1 MSHLRKILE
10 KFSSGEISIEEAEN
24 LLRTSSIYEIDD
36 FVKFDTKR
44 ELRAGVPEVVFA
56 SGKSAEDLVKI
67 VNTLLSQRSY
77 VLITRAGEQQITLL
91 KKQIPKNFELEVF
104 EKSGTIRVRYKE
116 EFFTKTGGRIGIIT
130 AGTSDIPVAEEAKI
144 IAESMGCEVFT
155 TYDVGVA
162 GLHRVFPPLGKM
174 IEAEVDSLVVVAGME
189 GTLPSI
195 VASLV
200 SVPVIGVPTSFGY
213 GFGGKGLGALITM
226 LQSCVAGLCVVNID
240 NGFGAGATAA
250 LISNRVAE
258 YRAKLE
264 NNKGSKSE

>member
-1 MSHLRKILE
+1 MSQLRKILE

-24 LLRTSSIYEIDD
+24 LLRTNCIYEIDD
-36 FVKFDTKR
+36 LVKFDIRR
-44 ELRAGVPEVVFA
+44 ELRAGVPEVIFA
-56 SGKSAEDLVKI
+56 SGKRPQDLVKI
-67 VNTLLSQRSY
+67 VSTIISQKNY
-77 VLITRAGEQQITLL
+77 VLITRAGEEQITLL
-91 KKQIPKNFELEVF
+91 KKHIPNNCELEIF
-104 EKSGTIRVRYKE
+104 EKSETIRIKHKE

-155 TYDVGVA
+155 SYDVGIA

-200 SVPVIGVPTSFGY
+200 NVPVIGVPTSTGY
-213 GFGGKGLGALITM
+213 GFGGKGIGALTTM

-250 LISNRVAE
+250 LIANRVAK

-264 NNKGSKSE
+264 N